1 MPRVRLGRL
10 GRSIMRQVSLITSV
24 ALLVIVASSLYAAMH
39 RVQGVRR
46 FQARIAQSA
55 ARLTDEW
62 FFELRNSLATAT
74 QYPGLIELSGDALN
88 FHLRQ
93 AMVRN
98 PAIFDMILVDAR
110 PDSYGLELTRLG
122 SGVSFPEPQHSG
134 QEWFETAVA
143 RGNYVSTVNH
153 PETGL
158 PIIILAEVVA
168 EGNQV
173 VGVIAAEAH
182 LGWVDSLLRMLRIE
196 DSGEYLYIVDE
207 TGQPILHEH
216 RPFVFGSQPRTD
228 VQGVS
233 AAIQGQAMPY
243 VYAGLNQAGE
253 RVIGTY
259 QPLQEIPWI
268 VMAEQPFPWV
278 LQDLVP
284 LAYTA
289 IGTLALSIVATALL
303 GRSVSL
309 RVARPIAHLREG
321 AQRIG
326 RGGLDHRIVLR
337 GQNELTDLATEF
349 NLMAESLQISQ
360 DRLRNWSLELENQ
373 VTARTGE
380 LSQALG
386 QLRQEA
392 QVREDLL
399 RTIREMSSPVI
410 PIMEGIMVMPLVG
423 TLDSERAQRVMEAL
437 LSGIEQERSRV
448 VILDVTGLAVVD
460 TAVANTLLQATQAA
474 QLLGARAILVGIT
487 PEVAATVVH
496 LGIDISNLYTAA
508 TLQEGLLLAQKHI
521 RR

>member
-1 MPRVRLGRL
+1 MG
-10 GRSIMRQVSLITSV
+10 QVSLITTI
-24 ALLVIVASSLYAAMH
+24 ALLVIVASSLYAAGH

-74 QYPGLIELSGDALN
+74 QYPGLINLSEDVLN
-88 FHLRQ
+88 FHLDQ
-93 AMVRN
+93 VMTRN
-98 PAIFDMILVDAR
+98 PAIFGMALVDAR
-110 PDSYGLELTRLG
+110 PDNYGQELVRLG
-122 SGVSFPEPQHSG
+122 SGVSFPQTQHSG

-143 RGNYVSTVNH
+143 QGNYASTVNH

-158 PIIILAEVVA
+158 PIVILAEVVA

-173 VGVIAAEAH
+173 VGVIVAEAH
-182 LGWVDSLLRMLRIE
+182 LGWVDSLLRMLQAE
-196 DSGEYLYIVDE
+196 DSGDYFYVIDD
-207 TGQPILHEH
+207 TGRPIIHQH
-216 RPFVFGSQPRTD
+216 RPFVFGSQARTD

-233 AAIQGQAMPY
+233 AAIQGWAMPY
-243 VYAGLNQAGE
+243 VYDGLNQTGE

-268 VMAEQPFPWV
+268 LIAEQPFLWV
-278 LQDLVP
+278 LRDLIP
-284 LAYTA
+284 LAYAA
-289 IGTLALSIVATALL
+289 IGTLILSLVATAFL
-303 GRSVSL
+303 GRNISR
-309 RVARPIAHLREG
+309 RVAQPIARLREG

-380 LSQALG
+380 LSQALE
-386 QLRQEA
+386 QLQQEA
-392 QVREDLL
+392 RVRENLL

-410 PIMEGIMVMPLVG
+410 PIMEGIIVMPLVG
-423 TLDSERAQRVMEAL
+423 TLDSERAQRVMESL
-437 LSGIEQERSRV
+437 LKGIEQKRSQV

-460 TAVANTLLQATQAA
+460 TAVANTLLQATRAA
-474 QLLGARAILVGIT
+474 QLLGAQAILVGIT

-496 LGIDISNLYTAA
+496 LGIDISDLHTAA
-508 TLQEGLLLAQKHI
+508 TLREGLLLARKYV
-521 RR
+521 RRQDRPKQTPQGPN